1 MLHAVEESPAVTA
14 SKETAAAL
22 TERTPLLR
30 LHPHPIEVGPVQ
42 LRDET
47 DEMSFWERVSSPLHP
62 VLNKVQEHCH
72 YEWVAALLSAIM
84 LVALFVIVFYLDTPP
99 RPVHCVTPFGE
110 LLGESNGVLAFS
122 NCNRDYRDVEE
133 HFVLVKTSPVHS
145 GLKWRSVEYARRFW
159 LLAKQP
165 AVQFMSVR
173 CAEDIWTRV
182 DYASYINGKRVKLL
196 KYENMMACDQ
206 APQSKATMKKGKWK
220 HYGPQIGDL
229 LVYANDS
236 RLPGGHVAVVV
247 GLVSL
252 PSHAVSNASL
262 IRQYSLLLAEQNW
275 DNARW
280 LYNETLEGR
289 DTPTSNAVPRHYSR
303 KVLLQ
308 EVDSAQKMCV
318 KDPCGTVLGW
328 VRV

>member
-1 MLHAVEESPAVTA
+1 MRAVEVSPPATA
-14 SKETAAAL
+14 SKEAAAAS
-22 TERTPLLR
+22 TERTPLLKF
-30 LHPHPIEVGPVQ
+30 HPRPIEVGSMQ
-42 LRDET
+42 QQEEM

-133 HFVLVKTSPVHS
+133 HFVLVKTSQVHS

-165 AVQFMSVR
+165 AVQFMSVT

-182 DYASYINGKRVKLL
+182 DYAYYINGKRVKLL

-206 APQSKATMKKGKWK
+206 APLSKTTMKKGQWK

-247 GLVSL
+247 GRVSQ
-252 PSHAVSNASL
+252 PPHAVSNTSW
-262 IRQYSLLLAEQNW
+262 IRQCSLLLAEQNW

-280 LYNETLEGR
+280 LYNETLRGR
-289 DTPTSNAVPRHYSR
+289 DTPTSTAVPLHYSR

-308 EVDSAQKMCV
+308 EVDSTRKMCV
-318 KDPCGTVLGW
+318 KDPRGTVLGW